1 MTVGTES
8 MQASARPVIF
18 ALKFPATMLQS
29 SPRASR
35 ALAGLETASSPSMS
49 AASLVAV
56 VRVQRMVVIP
66 QSAPAMPTI
75 AVWPPVGASVG
86 VGLSVRRTLAII
98 SKTSS
103 AAHSIMVFQLGSKG
117 TDAGVRD
124 CVIDFTGHLR
134 GAVRRVL

>member
-8 MQASARPVIF
+8 MQASARPEIL

-35 ALAGLETASSPSMS
+35 ALAGLETASSPRMS
-49 AASLVAV
+49 AASFVAGGA
-56 VRVQRMVVIP
+56 VQRMVVMP
-66 QSAPAMPTI
+66 QSAPAMPTM

-86 VGLSVRRTLAII
+86 AELSVRRTLAII

-103 AAHSIMVFQLGSKG
+103 AAHSMMVFQLGSNG
-117 TDAGVRD
+117 TVTGVRD
-124 CVIDFTGHLR
+124 CVMDFTGHLR
-134 GAVRRVL
+134 GAGRRVL